1 MRVKKV
7 KTLSGE
13 AAAAIALLAVWLGGA
28 KAQQPA
34 TGENIRID
42 SNDIG
47 GVVTSVKGPEA
58 GVWVIAETTDL
69 ATRFIRIVATDVRAA
84 GRMHRRS
91 TNQEPRQ

>member
-47 GVVTSVKGPEA
+47 GVVTSVNGTKA

-69 ATRFIRIVATDVRAA
+69 ATRRLAV
-84 GRMHRRS
+84 
-91 TNQEPRQ
+91 